1 MGRVVAGDI
10 STVAGEQIPT
20 GPLQRTL
27 VLFPTFYIEKIF
39 LKSSVGFFSYGYSII
54 LPYNISLAC
63 FYRFFYSYVST
74 SFYAP
79 FLLILIIAGSIF
91 LAIKQPRV

>member
-39 LKSSVGFFSYGYSII
+39 LKSSVGFFS
-54 LPYNISLAC
+54 
-63 FYRFFYSYVST
+63 
-74 SFYAP
+74 
-79 FLLILIIAGSIF
+79 
-91 LAIKQPRV
+91 